1 MSYKKN
7 LWIQEAVK
15 RPSRVRSYMKRRY
28 GRKAFTKTGKIKISY
43 LQKAAKQTKNKSLK
57 SALLL
62 AARLKKMKK

>member
-1 MSYKKN
+1 
-7 LWIQEAVK
+7 
-15 RPSRVRSYMKRRY
+15 MKRRY

-43 LQKAAKQTKNKSLK
+43 LQKAAKQTKSKSLK